1 MSSLSHVLF
10 AQDVPEIPEIPDMSA
25 EGGAIGLIGFVIFVG
40 IGVIILAGVWK
51 TFTKAGKPGWGA
63 IIPIYNI
70 ILLLQIAGRPVWWII
85 LLIIPVVNFVVAII
99 MGIDIAK
106 NFGKGT
112 GFGVG
117 LALLG
122 FIFYPIIGFG
132 DARYQPQSQ
141 A

>member
-1 MSSLSHVLF
+1 MSSLSQVVF
-10 AQDVPEIPEIPDMSA
+10 AQTPEVPS
-25 EGGAIGLIGFVIFVG
+25 EGSPIGGLIVVLVIASF
-40 IGVIILAGVWK
+40 WK
-51 TFTKAGKPGWGA
+51 TFTKAGKPGWGS
-63 IIPIYNI
+63 IIPIYNA

-85 LLIIPVVNFVVAII
+85 LLIIPLVNIVVGII
-99 MGIDIAK
+99 VSIDVAK

-122 FIFYPIIGFG
+122 FIFYPILGFG
-132 DARYQPQSQ
+132 DAQYRPQTQ